1 MPNQYSM
8 NSTTNNNA
16 NGTPIELAVL
26 STITPDIRSE
36 NDLTS
41 LLGRLTSF
49 DIPLDPMNISL
60 DPMTSIIERQ
70 QSIKRDQLDLKNI
83 DLTEM
88 LLQEQNNHIDSQ
100 PKQQQQLLPNNS
112 AGITSA
118 NIMNSVDLTN
128 RRILRSFSKEKS
140 SPNIQFSTASA
151 NIGRLNLADNKLYTT
166 RQQKLLPTLNAILPG
181 TSTNNNQL
189 ITNGKSITNGHA
201 STNGNSSRSKRVEIK
216 RLSST
221 SNSTTSSATTE
232 SREKRGRKPTGA
244 PANPKTIN
252 KTEKLKQ
259 QAKAQLKVEEDKLAR
274 FGNKYV
280 VKDTDEYEDR
290 RKKNNE
296 AVQKCRQK
304 NAEEQ
309 KKREE
314 TMKKLTD
321 DNNRLTAKV
330 SELTKELSVLK
341 SIVLKSTPLS
351 GLPDN
356 IQKLLHELETTNQK

>member
-8 NSTTNNNA
+8 NNTTNNNNA

-88 LLQEQNNHIDSQ
+88 LLQEQNNHIDLQ
-100 PKQQQQLLPNNS
+100 PKQQQQQLLPNNS

-128 RRILRSFSKEKS
+128 RRILRSFSKDKS
-140 SPNIQFSTASA
+140 SPNLQFTTPSA

-166 RQQKLLPTLNAILPG
+166 RQQKLVPNPNAILPG

-189 ITNGKSITNGHA
+189 VTNGKSIANGHA
-201 STNGNSSRSKRVEIK
+201 STNGSSIRSKRVEIK

-221 SNSTTSSATTE
+221 SNSSSATTE
-232 SREKRGRKPTGA
+232 SKEKRGRKPTGA

-314 TMKKLTD
+314 TMKKLSD
-321 DNNRLTAKV
+321 DNSRLTAKV

-356 IQKLLHELETTNQK
+356 IQKLLHEIETTNQK